1 MKIQT
6 QHSPE
11 LRKLCELIEPMSVA
25 MLTGSD
31 GEAMLESRPM
41 SPLEMDADGAIWFFT
56 DLRSA
61 KVERLDVL
69 NLSFTDHAASTYV
82 SVSGRGEL
90 HTDRATIERLWT
102 AAARPWFPQGKDS
115 PDLALLKFRPHTA
128 EYWDAPNSRMVRMV
142 AMAASVVAGKP
153 IGMGDHGTLT
163 HLTPAVGPS
172 QAV

>member
-1 MKIQT
+1 MKT
-6 QHSPE
+6 QAQGSDE
-11 LRKLCELIEPMSVA
+11 LRQLCKLIEPMSVA

-41 SPLEMDADGAIWFFT
+41 SPLEMDADG

-61 KVERLDVL
+61 KVEHLHAL

-82 SVSGRGEL
+82 SVSGSGAL

-115 PDLALLKFRPHTA
+115 PDLA
-128 EYWDAPNSRMVRMV
+128 
-142 AMAASVVAGKP
+142 
-153 IGMGDHGTLT
+153 
-163 HLTPAVGPS
+163 
-172 QAV
+172 